1 MQTCQLCIGHSIIGP
16 WRLTDNYMASFP
28 ETFRFGE
35 FAGSLLWLVFWII
48 VIVTL
53 VGLPLIFIVLF
64 YVPLPE
70 IDGEVL
76 TPYLFLTSILYPQSM
91 VPVIETLLDS
101 TLFKVAVFPGFTYG
115 ALIAAATIFIER
127 KFLAKM
133 QLIVGP
139 LYAGKIEGILQLMAD
154 GLKLLSKE
162 IIVPS
167 GADKII
173 FWAAPIAFVATAA
186 AVIAVIPA
194 APGWVV
200 ADIDVGLLAVFAI
213 LGFFPLIA
221 LLFSWA
227 SNSKYPFIGGLRA
240 LHQMIAFE
248 IPFILSALS
257 VVLLSG
263 TLNLTDVVESQI
275 QSYWF
280 ILFLPISAFVF
291 YISSLAELER
301 VPFDLPEAEA
311 EIVAGWL
318 TETSGMI
325 YGLIQLGTYIK
336 LYALAALF
344 VVLFLGG
351 WAGPQIFPAQIMP
364 ESEETI
370 IPVIYDATI
379 ANAIFWFTLKTFGI
393 ILLMLLPRGISPR
406 IRIDILLHTGWYKL
420 IVLAFINMF
429 IDVALIYGGV
439 LGPGGLLVR

>member
-1 MQTCQLCIGHSIIGP
+1 
-16 WRLTDNYMASFP
+16 MASYP
-28 ETFRFGE
+28 QDVRFGG
-35 FAGSLLWLVFWII
+35 FVGSLIWLIFWIL
-48 VIVTL
+48 VIVAL
-53 VGLPLIFIVLF
+53 VVLPLIFIILF

-70 IDGEVL
+70 IDGKVL
-76 TPYLFLTSILYPQSM
+76 TPYLFLTSILYPKSAI
-91 VPVIETLLDS
+91 PLIGTLIHG
-101 TLFKVAVFPGFTYG
+101 TLFKVAVFPGFTYA

-133 QLIVGP
+133 QLRVGP
-139 LYAGKIEGILQLMAD
+139 LYAGKIEGILQLIAD
-154 GLKLLSKE
+154 GLKLISKE
-162 IIVPS
+162 IIIPS
-167 GADKII
+167 GADKLI
-173 FWAAPIAFVATAA
+173 FWAAPIAYVATAA
-186 AVIAVIPA
+186 AVVALIPA
-194 APGWVV
+194 GPGWVV

-240 LHQMIAFE
+240 LHQLIAFE
-248 IPFILSALS
+248 IPFLISALS

-263 TLNLTDVVESQI
+263 TLNLTEVVESQI

-280 ILFLPISAFVF
+280 IFFLPISAFVF

-301 VPFDLPEAEA
+301 IPFDLPEAES

-325 YGLIQLGTYIK
+325 YGLLQLGSYIK
-336 LYALAALF
+336 TYALAALF
-344 VVLFLGG
+344 VILFLGG
-351 WAGPQIFPAQIMP
+351 WAGPQIFPTEIMP
-364 ESEETI
+364 ASVDAI
-370 IPVIYDATI
+370 IPIGTLYDATV
-379 ANAIFWFTLKTFGI
+379 ANAIFWFTLKTFGVI
-393 ILLMLLPRGISPR
+393 MLMLLPRGISPR

-429 IDVALIYGGV
+429 IALALIYGGV

>member
-1 MQTCQLCIGHSIIGP
+1 
-16 WRLTDNYMASFP
+16 MASYP
-28 ETFRFGE
+28 RDFRFGG
-35 FAGSLLWLVFWII
+35 FVVSLIWLIFWILII
-48 VIVTL
+48 VAL
-53 VGLPLIFIVLF
+53 VGLPLIFIILF

-70 IDGEVL
+70 VDGEVL
-76 TPYLFLTSILYPQSM
+76 TPYLFLTSILYPQSAI
-91 VPVIETLLDS
+91 PVIETLLD
-101 TLFKVAVFPGFTYG
+101 TTFFKVAVFPGFTYA

-133 QLIVGP
+133 QLRVGP
-139 LYAGKIEGILQLMAD
+139 LYAGKIEGILQLLAD

-162 IIVPS
+162 IIIPS
-167 GADKII
+167 GSDKLI
-173 FWAAPIAFVATAA
+173 FWSAPIAFVATAA
-186 AVIAVIPA
+186 AVVALIPA

-240 LHQMIAFE
+240 LHQLIAFE

-257 VVLLSG
+257 VVILSG
-263 TLNLTDVVESQI
+263 TLNLTEVVESQI

-280 ILFLPISAFVF
+280 IFFLPISAFVF

-301 VPFDLPEAEA
+301 IPFDLPEAEA

-325 YGLIQLGTYIK
+325 YGLLQLGSYIK
-336 LYALAALF
+336 TYALAALF
-344 VVLFLGG
+344 VILFLGG
-351 WAGPQIFPAQIMP
+351 WAGPQIFPAEITP
-364 ESEETI
+364 ESAEAI
-370 IPVIYDATI
+370 IPVSELYDQTV
-379 ANAIFWFTLKTFGI
+379 ANAIFWFTLKTFGVI
-393 ILLMLLPRGISPR
+393 MLMLLPRGISPR

-429 IDVALIYGGV
+429 VALALIYGGV

>member
-1 MQTCQLCIGHSIIGP
+1 
-16 WRLTDNYMASFP
+16 MASHP
-28 ETFRFGE
+28 QDFRFGG
-35 FAGSLLWLVFWII
+35 FVVSLIWLIFWIL
-48 VIVTL
+48 VIVAL
-53 VGLPLIFIVLF
+53 VGLPLIFIILF

-70 IDGEVL
+70 VDGEVL
-76 TPYLFLTSILYPQSM
+76 TPYLFLTSILYPQSAI
-91 VPVIETLLDS
+91 PVIETLLD
-101 TLFKVAVFPGFTYG
+101 TTFFKVAVFPGFTYA

-133 QLIVGP
+133 QLRVGP
-139 LYAGKIEGILQLMAD
+139 LYAGKIEGILQLLAD

-162 IIVPS
+162 IIIPS
-167 GADKII
+167 GSDKLI
-173 FWAAPIAFVATAA
+173 FWSAPIAFVATAA
-186 AVIAVIPA
+186 AVVALIPA

-240 LHQMIAFE
+240 LHQLIAFE
-248 IPFILSALS
+248 IPFIISALS
-257 VVLLSG
+257 VVILSG
-263 TLNLTDVVESQI
+263 TLNLTEVVESQI

-280 ILFLPISAFVF
+280 IFFLPISAFVF

-301 VPFDLPEAEA
+301 IPFDLPEAEA

-325 YGLIQLGTYIK
+325 YGLLQLGSYIK
-336 LYALAALF
+336 TYALAALF
-344 VVLFLGG
+344 VILFLGG
-351 WAGPQIFPAQIMP
+351 WAGPQIFPAEIIP
-364 ESEETI
+364 EFAEAI
-370 IPVIYDATI
+370 IPVSELYEQTD
-379 ANAIFWFTLKTFGI
+379 ANAAFWFTLKTFGVI
-393 ILLMLLPRGISPR
+393 MLMLLPRGISPR

-429 IDVALIYGGV
+429 VALALIYGGV

>member
-1 MQTCQLCIGHSIIGP
+1 
-16 WRLTDNYMASFP
+16 MASYP
-28 ETFRFGE
+28 QDVRFGG
-35 FAGSLLWLVFWII
+35 FVGSLIWLIFWIL
-48 VIVTL
+48 VIVAL
-53 VGLPLIFIVLF
+53 VGLPLIFIILF

-70 IDGEVL
+70 IDGKVL
-76 TPYLFLTSILYPQSM
+76 TPYLFLTSILYPQSAF
-91 VPVIETLLDS
+91 PVIETLLAS
-101 TLFKVAVFPGFTYG
+101 TFFKVAVFPGFTYA

-133 QLIVGP
+133 QLRVGP
-139 LYAGKIEGILQLMAD
+139 LYAGKIEGILQLIAD
-154 GLKLLSKE
+154 GLKLISKE
-162 IIVPS
+162 IIIPS
-167 GADKII
+167 GADKLI
-173 FWAAPIAFVATAA
+173 FWAAPIAYVATAA
-186 AVIAVIPA
+186 AVVALVPA
-194 APGWVV
+194 GPGLVV

-240 LHQMIAFE
+240 LHQLIAFE
-248 IPFILSALS
+248 IPFLISALS

-263 TLNLTDVVESQI
+263 TLNLTEVVESQI

-280 ILFLPISAFVF
+280 IFFLPISAFVF

-301 VPFDLPEAEA
+301 IPFDLPEAES

-325 YGLIQLGTYIK
+325 YGLLQLGSYIK
-336 LYALAALF
+336 TYALAALF
-344 VVLFLGG
+344 VILFLGG
-351 WAGPQIFPAQIMP
+351 WAGPQIFPTEIMP
-364 ESEETI
+364 ASVDAI
-370 IPVIYDATI
+370 IPIGTLYDATV
-379 ANAIFWFTLKTFGI
+379 ANAIFWFTLKTFGVI
-393 ILLMLLPRGISPR
+393 MLMLLPRGISPR

-429 IDVALIYGGV
+429 IALALIYGGV